1 MWVIEPSLNN
11 TSLKYWYEILNPKGR
26 IYKLNLTGKIH
37 KASQA
42 FLTINTGNMN
52 FIREQAFKYWSGVS
66 SENEFEYEILF
77 EGFAEVVEEL
87 DPVLLGLE

>member
-1 MWVIEPSLNN
+1 
-11 TSLKYWYEILNPKGR
+11 
-26 IYKLNLTGKIH
+26 
-37 KASQA
+37 
-42 FLTINTGNMN
+42 MN